1 MMKMSTCLII
11 TTQMELN
18 MLNVTVDIEITIQVN
33 INNHTGMRKLVAGKN
48 SSLTSIQKLKFFN

>member
-33 INNHTGMRKLVAGKN
+33 INNHTGN
-48 SSLTSIQKLKFFN
+48 